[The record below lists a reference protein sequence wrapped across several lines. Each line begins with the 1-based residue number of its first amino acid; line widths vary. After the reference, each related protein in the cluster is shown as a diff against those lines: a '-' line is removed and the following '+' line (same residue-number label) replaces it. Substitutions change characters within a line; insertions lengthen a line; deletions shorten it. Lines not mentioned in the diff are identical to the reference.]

1 MTQQNAALVEEA
13 ASASESMEE
22 QAKGLIKLMEFFNVG
37 DSSESGGFAARVSKP
52 AAAAPAAPKATRAA
66 APAPT
71 KRRPASNNNDDDE
84 WSEF

>member
-22 QAKGLIKLMEFFNVG
+22 QAKGMMRLMEYFNVG
-37 DSSESGGFAARVSKP
+37 EGSQGGGFEQAPSAPAAARRP
-52 AAAAPAAPKATRAA
+52 AAAPAARK
-66 APAPT
+66 
-71 KRRPASNNNDDDE
+71 PASRPKPQSENDDE